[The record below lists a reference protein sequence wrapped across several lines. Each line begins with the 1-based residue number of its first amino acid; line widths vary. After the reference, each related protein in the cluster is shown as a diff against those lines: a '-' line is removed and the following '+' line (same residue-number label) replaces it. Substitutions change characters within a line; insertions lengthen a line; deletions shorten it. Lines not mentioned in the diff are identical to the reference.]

1 MGCQK
6 EMRICLKTHIT
17 TSICKHT
24 INSTHH
30 IGQTPVGICSLC
42 CLLSCCPLRYKR
54 GRRTDM
60 TVGWEIEV
68 RGRGS
73 QQMPPQ
79 RDREMEKYTQ
89 ICRNI
94 HTIHNGH
101 CRKPCT
107 CTPAQPHTCRCK
119 YTHGW
124 LNMRENMHTYTCLC
138 FTLSRTLSHLPSF
151 TLGEPSGLFCLLL
164 LCGPCCGINHYFIF
178 SPLFSVGKVNVS

>member
-1 MGCQK
+1 M
-6 EMRICLKTHIT
+6 
-17 TSICKHT
+17 
-24 INSTHH
+24 
-30 IGQTPVGICSLC
+30 GICSLC

-119 YTHGW
+119 YTHDW

-178 SPLFSVGKVNVS
+178 FPLFSVGKVNVS